1 MRENKNCTFCKKH
14 HDNVDTLVI
23 SDNANICNEC
33 VDICSIIVEM
43 HEEAKIVNHKH
54 RN

>member
-33 VDICSIIVEM
+33 VDVCATIVEM
-43 HEEAKIVNHKH
+43 REDARAVSERIND
-54 RN
+54 

>member
-1 MRENKNCTFCKKH
+1 MKENKNCTFCNKH
-14 HDNVDTLVI
+14 HSDVSTIVV

-33 VDICSIIVEM
+33 IEVCSIIIEM
-43 HEEAKIVNHKH
+43 QQESREIKSRL